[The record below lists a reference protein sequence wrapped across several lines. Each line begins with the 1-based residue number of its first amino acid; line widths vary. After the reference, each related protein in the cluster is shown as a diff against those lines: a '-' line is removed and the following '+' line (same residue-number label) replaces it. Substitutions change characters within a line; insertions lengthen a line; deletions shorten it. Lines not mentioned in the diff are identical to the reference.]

1 MLNYEKKGSYK
12 DPTGFVWEYYQDD
25 VNLSIF
31 YVMPRPDWVLD
42 ANGQPEIKLVTY
54 KTDDALNGS
63 GYVTFNTQL
72 SVPNSVDDGV
82 KGQIAIE
89 FPSAPKPYQL
99 NPLDYNAGCTAE
111 FALDIKSTTTNYMAT
126 ASEFGANV
134 ATFRAD
140 LPADGMA
147 TIVGLLSTAGGG
159 LDVTYNLNV
168 QARLNAVNATLH
180 FDSAIAYKYQVQHA
194 QHHAYAADTP
204 RIVTKLLN
212 ESASSTVHLQWGIQ
226 NPPKELVDSV
236 TNWANDTI
244 GSLVSAE
251 VKTALSILGEKSY
264 DSFSINEVS
273 SFTSVYNTDQVINW
287 KLYPKGSLPAV
298 ANIANHSTVVDA
310 RKQVMTIS
318 ANLPFIG
325 EKVKGANVPT
335 IDAKPVELKQV
346 TVQVTYPGLP
356 QAESTHVFTKNGSV
370 TFVAPYDATQ
380 QDKYDVSWTA
390 EYVDSAAQPAVTG
403 QQLGVTEGN
412 YGIELPSVGILD
424 ITFEARNAFAPLEA
438 SKGSVTPP
446 VVTSIDIDF
455 HFAATDGNGKAI
467 HQKHTILAPPAA
479 KKSGDAVALAQA
491 AAAHS
496 TQTVFTSYVA
506 HNVVTGT
513 AYSYIVTYHFAEGPD
528 FVAPETSSTSYNE
541 TIATPPA
548 PHGTNVMIVAKLA
561 DSTAGGGKAP
571 TVVDATVNV
580 WFDTEVTIPGAGPQP
595 TQSNP
600 TTFDLRPNTS
610 DPVMFAIDTFYG
622 FLHGHTPLV
631 YTASISTLMGEQ
643 INIQPTLIQNGQ
655 STIELNPATRY
666 TTITVEMDAVDWPAT
681 KYDKIVVAVNATVK
695 DKDGK
700 NAKVSGSTANFTFVP
715 LADGKAHNAPRYI
728 TYTHT
733 PDEHVIDFTWTA
745 TYTTSGVGST
755 TATGSGNSK
764 TPTIMVPPKG
774 TSALIPV
781 KPQLKQVVAYK

>member
-1 MLNYEKKGSYK
+1 MLNYEKRGSYK

-25 VNLSIF
+25 VNLSLF

-42 ANGQPEIKLVTY
+42 ENGQPEIKLVTY
-54 KTDDALNGS
+54 KTDDTKNGS

-72 SVPNSVDDGV
+72 TVPTAVDDGV

-89 FPSAPKPYQL
+89 FPNAPKPYQL
-99 NPLDYNAGCTAE
+99 NPLAYNQGCVAE
-111 FALDIKSTTTNYMAT
+111 FSLDVKGTVQNYMAK

-140 LPADGMA
+140 LDADGMA
-147 TIVGLLSTAGGG
+147 TITGLLSTAGGG
-159 LDVTYNLNV
+159 LDVTYDLNV
-168 QARLNAVNATLH
+168 QARLNAVNAILH
-180 FDSAIAYKYQVQHA
+180 FDSSIAYKYQVQHA

-212 ESASSTVHLQWGIQ
+212 ESASSTVKLQWGIQ
-226 NPPKELVDSV
+226 NPSQELVASV
-236 TNWANDTI
+236 TDWANATI

-251 VKTALSILGEKSY
+251 VKTALSVLGEKSY

-273 SFTSVYNTDQVINW
+273 SFTATYDTDQVINW
-287 KLYPKGSLPAV
+287 KLYPKGSLPAL
-298 ANIANHSTVVDA
+298 ANIAAHTTVVNA
-310 RKQVMTIS
+310 RKQVMVIS
-318 ANLPFIG
+318 ANLPFVG

-335 IDAKPVELKQV
+335 IEAKPVELKQV
-346 TVQVTYPGLP
+346 TVRVSYPGLS
-356 QAESTHVFTKNGSV
+356 QADSTHVFTKNGSA
-370 TFVAPYDATQ
+370 TFIAPYDDTHGAA
-380 QDKYDVSWTA
+380 YDVTWTA

-412 YGIELPSVGILD
+412 FGIELPTVGILNV
-424 ITFEARNAFAPLEA
+424 TFEARNAFAALKTA
-438 SKGSVTPP
+438 SGATTPP

-455 HFAATDGNGKAI
+455 HFASDHGGGTPI
-467 HQKHTILAPPAA
+467 HQKHTIQAPPAP
-479 KKSGDAVALAQA
+479 KRQYDAVEAAKS

-548 PHGTNVMIVAKLA
+548 PNPTGVLIVAKLA

-571 TVVDATVNV
+571 TVIEADVKV
-580 WFDTEVTIPGAGPQP
+580 WFDTDVTIPGAGPQP
-595 TQSNP
+595 TANNP
-600 TTFDLRPNTS
+600 TSFSLKPNTS
-610 DPVMFAIDTFYG
+610 DPVMFASDTFYG
-622 FLHGHTPLV
+622 FLHGHIPLV

-643 INIQPTLIQNGQ
+643 INIQPTLLQNKQ
-655 STIELNPATRY
+655 PTIMVNPATRY
-666 TTITVEMDAVDWPAT
+666 TTITVEMDAVDWSAT
-681 KYDKIVVAVNATVK
+681 KYDKIMLSVNATVK
-695 DKDGK
+695 DKTG
-700 NAKVSGSTANFTFVP
+700 SGSTSIGSTTNFVYMP
-715 LADGKAHNAPRYI
+715 PVDPKGHNAPRYI

-733 PDEHVIDFTWTA
+733 PDQDVIDFVWTA
-745 TYTTSGVGST
+745 TYITSGVGKT
-755 TATGSGNSK
+755 TATGASTSK
-764 TPTIMVPPKG
+764 TPNIVVPAKG
-774 TSALIPV
+774 TTAVIAPPTPLQP
-781 KPQLKQVVAYK
+781 VVAGK